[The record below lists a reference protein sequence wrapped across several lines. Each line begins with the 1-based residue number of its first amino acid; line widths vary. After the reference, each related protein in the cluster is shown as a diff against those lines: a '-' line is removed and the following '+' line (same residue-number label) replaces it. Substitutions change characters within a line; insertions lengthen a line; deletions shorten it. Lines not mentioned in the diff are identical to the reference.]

1 MLRRPPSARR
11 ALAVAL
17 ALVVTVAPVYAAQ
30 SQFLRLEGAR
40 DFLEG
45 ELAGLSVDSNGRVRL
60 APGVK
65 VLQETETPF
74 VWCLATDGKGTVF
87 VGTGNEGKVFRIEG
101 GKASVAFDAA
111 ELEVHALAHGPD
123 GKLYVGT
130 SPDGKVYAVEPGGKS
145 TTFFD
150 PKEKYIWSLAFD
162 HAGNLIVATG
172 AEGRV
177 YRVDPKGGSSVIL
190 QTAETHVLS
199 LAVDPRGTV
208 FAGSAPSGIL
218 YRIDTTG
225 KVFVV
230 YDSAYRE
237 VKSLDLGR
245 DGSVYAALV
254 DSKPPDDAPRPA
266 TGTSATP
273 GPTSEVVVTESF
285 GGPAVGASTTQGA
298 TPAPGSGTNKGAVI
312 RLLPGGEVDSLWS
325 SAEDTPQALVST
337 ADGVLVATGSKGK
350 LYRVR
355 DDRTWTL
362 LAVLPAEQLTGLA
375 RRSDAGAVVAS
386 SSPGKVFSL
395 DDAPGERGTFVSK
408 AKDTETVS
416 AWGRLR
422 WEGEMPVGTDLQV
435 QTRSGNTQT
444 PDATWSDWSTA
455 YKDASGQAI
464 ASERARFLQMRATLV
479 GKDGK
484 TPVLDRIIAAY
495 LQRNLRPEVP
505 QVTIHPPGEVFQKPI
520 SVTGDP
526 EILGLD
532 TPTAPAPGAPKAPPA
547 PAATSFSRKLYQR
560 GLQTFSW
567 RAEDANGDTL
577 SYDVYFKAVNESR
590 FRLLRK
596 DLVEPVLAWDTS
608 TVPNGRYVIKV
619 VASDAPSNP
628 GGLAL
633 TGEKESTA
641 FDVDNTPPAVTASL
655 ASRSPLRV
663 RAVAK
668 DDASALRKAEYSID
682 GGRWEEVYPLDGIND
697 AKEETYEFS
706 PEGLSTATPH
716 VVVIRV
722 IDLLGNA
729 SSARVEIVP
738 GAAN

>member
-1 MLRRPPSARR
+1 MARR
-11 ALAVAL
+11 SLCARRVLAMAVVLL
-17 ALVVTVAPVYAAQ
+17 APPAFAAQ

-45 ELAGLSVDSNGRVRL
+45 ELTGLSVDAGGRVRL
-60 APGVK
+60 APAVK
-65 VLQETETPF
+65 LLHETETPF

-87 VGTGNEGKVFRIEG
+87 AGTGNEGKVFRIEG
-101 GKASVAFDAA
+101 DKASVFFDAA
-111 ELEVHALAHGPD
+111 ELEVHALAVAKD
-123 GKLYVGT
+123 GTLYVGT
-130 SPDGKVYAVEPGGKS
+130 SPEGKVYAVEPGGKS

-150 PKEKYIWSLAFD
+150 PKEKYIWALAFD
-162 HAGNLIVATG
+162 PSGNLIVSTG

-177 YRVDPKGGSSVIL
+177 YRIDPKGASTTLL

-199 LAVDPRGTV
+199 LAVDAKGTV

-218 YRIDTTG
+218 YRIDVAG

-230 YDSAYRE
+230 HDAPFRE
-237 VKSLDLGR
+237 VKSLGLGR

-254 DSKPPDDAPRPA
+254 DGKGAEEAPRPSPA
-266 TGTSATP
+266 I
-273 GPTSEVVVTESF
+273 PTTASPTAEVTVTEAFAILPLAPIVPS
-285 GGPAVGASTTQGA
+285 GMA
-298 TPAPGSGTNKGAVI
+298 PAPAGGANKGAVV
-312 RLLPGGEVDSLWS
+312 RVLPGGEVDTLWS
-325 SAEDTPQALVST
+325 SPEDTPQALV
-337 ADGVLVATGSKGK
+337 AGGDGVLLATGSRGK
-350 LYRVR
+350 LYRIR

-362 LAVLPAEQLTGLA
+362 LAVLPAEQLTGLV
-375 RRSDAGAVVAS
+375 RRSPAGAVVAS
-386 SSPGKVFSL
+386 SSPGKVFGL
-395 DDAPGERGTFVSK
+395 DEAPGERGTFVSK

-422 WEGEMPVGTDLQV
+422 WEGEVPPLTELQV

-444 PDATWSDWSTA
+444 PDATWSDWSPV
-455 YKDASGQAI
+455 YKDPSGQAI
-464 ASERARFLQMRATLV
+464 SSERARFLQMRATLV
-479 GKDGK
+479 GKEGK
-484 TPVLDRIIAAY
+484 TPVLDRVIAAY

-532 TPTAPAPGAPKAPPA
+532 TPIVTAPGAPKAPPA

-567 RAEDANGDTL
+567 RAEDPNGDTL
-577 SYDVYFKAVNESR
+577 SYDVYYRGLAENR

-596 DLVEPVLAWDTS
+596 GLLEPVLAWDTT
-608 TVPNGRYVIKV
+608 TVPNGRYLIKV

-641 FDVDNTPPAVTASL
+641 FDVDNTPPAVTAVL
-655 ASRSPLRV
+655 ADRSPV
-663 RAVAK
+663 RIRALAR
-668 DDASALRKAEYSID
+668 DDASPLRKAEYSVD
-682 GGRWEEVYPLDGIND
+682 GGRWEEVYPQDGIND
-697 AKEETYEFS
+697 AREETYEFS
-706 PEGLSTATPH
+706 PEGASGPGPH
-716 VVVIRV
+716 VVVVRV
-722 IDLLGNA
+722 VDLLGNA
-729 SSARVEIVP
+729 ASARVEVP
-738 GAAN
+738 

>member
-1 MLRRPPSARR
+1 MLRRTRCAWRT
-11 ALAVAL
+11 L
-17 ALVVTVAPVYAAQ
+17 ALCLPLAAPLHAAQ

-45 ELAGLSVDSNGRVRL
+45 ELTGLSVDSNGRVRL
-60 APGVK
+60 APAVK

-74 VWCLATDGKGTVF
+74 VWCLATDGKRAVF

-101 GKASVAFDAA
+101 GKASVAFDAP
-111 ELEVHALAHGPD
+111 ELEVHALAVGKD
-123 GKLYVGT
+123 GKLYVAT
-130 SPDGKVYAVEPGGKS
+130 SPDGRVYAVEPGGKS
-145 TTFFD
+145 ATFFD
-150 PKEKYIWSLAFD
+150 PKQKYIWALAFD
-162 HAGNLIVATG
+162 PSGNLLVATG

-177 YRVDPKGGSSVIL
+177 YRVDPKGNSTTLL

-199 LAVDPRGTV
+199 LAVDARGTV
-208 FAGSAPSGIL
+208 YAGSAPSGIL
-218 YRIDTTG
+218 YRIDPAG

-230 YDSAYRE
+230 YDSSYRE

-254 DSKPPDDAPRPA
+254 DGKPNDDSVRPSPA
-266 TGTSATP
+266 T
-273 GPTSEVVVTESF
+273 
-285 GGPAVGASTTQGA
+285 ST
-298 TPAPGSGTNKGAVI
+298 TPAPTAEVTVTETFGGLAAGPSSSSGTAPGAAGGPTKGAVI
-312 RLLPGGEVDSLWS
+312 RLLPGGEVDALWS
-325 SAEDTPQALVST
+325 SSEDMPLALVST
-337 ADGVLVATGSKGK
+337 TEGVLVATGNKGK
-350 LYRVR
+350 LYNIH

-375 RRSDAGAVVAS
+375 RGSDAGAVVAS

-395 DDAPGERGTFVSK
+395 DEGPGERGTFVSK

-416 AWGRLR
+416 AWGRIR
-422 WEGEMPVGTDLQV
+422 FEGEVPPGTDLQI

-444 PDATWSDWSTA
+444 PDPTWSDWSSA
-455 YKDASGQAI
+455 YKDPGGQAI

-484 TPVLDRIIAAY
+484 TPILDRVTAAY

-520 SVTGDP
+520 SVSGDL

-532 TPTAPAPGAPKAPPA
+532 TPTVTAPGAPKAPPA

-577 SYDVYFKAVNESR
+577 SYDVYFKGVNDSR

-596 DLVEPVLAWDTS
+596 DLSEPVLAWDTS
-608 TVPNGRYVIKV
+608 TVPNGRYLIKI
-619 VASDAPSNP
+619 VATDAPSNP

-641 FDVDNTPPAVTASL
+641 FDVDNTPPLVTATL
-655 ASRSPLRV
+655 AGREPAKI
-663 RAVAK
+663 RAAAK
-668 DDASALRKAEYSID
+668 DDASPLRKAEYSVD
-682 GGRWEEVYPLDGIND
+682 GGRWQEVYPQDGIND
-697 AKEETYEFS
+697 SREETYEFT
-706 PEGLSTATPH
+706 PEGLSAGTTH
-716 VVVIRV
+716 VIVVRV
-722 IDLLGNA
+722 IDQLGNA
-729 SSARVEIVP
+729 ASARIEVP
-738 GAAN
+738 

>member
-1 MLRRPPSARR
+1 MLRPHSRAWR
-11 ALAVAL
+11 ALALGLAVVA
-17 ALVVTVAPVYAAQ
+17 APPVHAAQ

-45 ELAGLSVDSNGRVRL
+45 ELVGLSVDSNGRVRL
-60 APGVK
+60 APAVK

-74 VWCLATDGKGTVF
+74 VWCLATDGKGAVF
-87 VGTGNEGKVFRIEG
+87 AGTGNEGKVFRIEG
-101 GKASVAFDAA
+101 GKASVVFDAA
-111 ELEVHALAHGPD
+111 ELEVHALAFGKD

-130 SPDGKVYAVEPGGKS
+130 SPDGRVYAVEPGGKS

-150 PKEKYIWSLAFD
+150 PKEKYIWALAFD
-162 HAGNLIVATG
+162 PSGNLIVATG

-177 YRVDPKGGSSVIL
+177 YRVDPKGAVTTLL

-199 LAVDPRGTV
+199 LAVDARGTV

-218 YRIDTTG
+218 YRIDTAG

-230 YDSAYRE
+230 HDSPYRE

-254 DSKPPDDAPRPA
+254 DGRPNDESARPSPAAP
-266 TGTSATP
+266 TTP
-273 GPTSEVVVTESF
+273 SPTAEVTVTEAF
-285 GGPAVGASTTQGA
+285 GGVAAGPSSPSGTAQAAGAGAS
-298 TPAPGSGTNKGAVI
+298 KGAVI
-312 RLLPGGEVDSLWS
+312 RLLPGGEVDALWS
-325 SAEDTPQALVST
+325 SAEDTPQALVTT
-337 ADGVLVATGSKGK
+337 ADGVLLATGSKGK
-350 LYRVR
+350 LYRIR

-386 SSPGKVFSL
+386 SSPGKVFGL
-395 DDAPGERGTFVSK
+395 DETPGARGTYVSK

-422 WEGEMPVGTDLQV
+422 WEGEVPAGTDLQV

-444 PDATWSDWSTA
+444 PDTTWSDWSPA
-455 YKDASGQAI
+455 YKDPGGQAI
-464 ASERARFLQMRATLV
+464 TSERARFLQMRATLV

-484 TPVLDRIIAAY
+484 SPVLDRVTAAY
-495 LQRNLRPEVP
+495 LQRNLRPDVL

-532 TPTAPAPGAPKAPPA
+532 TPTVTAPGAPKGPPA

-577 SYDVYFKAVNESR
+577 SYDVYFKGVNASR

-608 TVPNGRYVIKV
+608 TVPNGRYLIKV

-628 GGLAL
+628 RGLAL

-641 FDVDNTPPAVTASL
+641 FDVDNTPPLVTATL
-655 ASRSPLRV
+655 ADRSPV
-663 RAVAK
+663 KIRAVAK
-668 DDASALRKAEYSID
+668 DDASPLRKAEYSVD
-682 GGRWEEVYPLDGIND
+682 GGRWEEVYPQDGIND
-697 AKEETYEFS
+697 AREETYEFT
-706 PEGLSTATPH
+706 PEGLSPGTSH
-716 VVVIRV
+716 VVVVRV

-729 SSARVEIVP
+729 ASARVEVP
-738 GAAN
+738 

>member
-1 MLRRPPSARR
+1 MLRRP
-11 ALAVAL
+11 LILGL
-17 ALVVTVAPVYAAQ
+17 ALLTAPAYAAQ

-45 ELAGLSVDSNGRVRL
+45 ELTGLSVDSNGRVRL
-60 APGVK
+60 APAVK

-87 VGTGNEGKVFRIEG
+87 AGTGNEGKVFRIEN

-111 ELEVHALAHGPD
+111 ELEVHALAVGKD
-123 GKLYVGT
+123 GKLYVAT

-150 PKEKYIWSLAFD
+150 PKEKYIWALAFD
-162 HAGNLIVATG
+162 PAGNLIVATG

-177 YRVDPKGGSSVIL
+177 YRVDAKGNSQALL

-199 LAVDPRGTV
+199 LAVDAKGTV

-218 YRIDTTG
+218 YRIDTAG

-230 YDSAYRE
+230 HDSPYRE
-237 VKSLDLGR
+237 VKALDLGR

-254 DSKPPDDAPRPA
+254 DGKPIDDAPRP
-266 TGTSATP
+266 SPATP
-273 GPTSEVVVTESF
+273 TPPSPTAEVTVTEAFSGLALGASSSSASGTAPAAA
-285 GGPAVGASTTQGA
+285 GGPS
-298 TPAPGSGTNKGAVI
+298 KGAVV
-312 RLLPGGEVDSLWS
+312 RVLPGGEVDALWS

-337 ADGVLVATGSKGK
+337 AEGVLLATGNKGK
-350 LYRVR
+350 LYRIR

-375 RRSDAGAVVAS
+375 HRSDAGAVVAS
-386 SSPGKVFSL
+386 SSPGKVFGL
-395 DDAPGERGTFVSK
+395 DEAPGERGTYVSK

-422 WEGEMPVGTDLQV
+422 WEGEVPPGTELQV

-444 PDATWSDWSTA
+444 PDPTWSDWSTA
-455 YKDASGQAI
+455 YKDPGGQPI
-464 ASERARFLQMRATLV
+464 ASERARFLQMRATLT

-484 TPVLDRIIAAY
+484 TPILDRVTAAY

-532 TPTAPAPGAPKAPPA
+532 TPTVTAPGAPKAPPG
-547 PAATSFSRKLYQR
+547 PAATSFSRKMYQR

-577 SYDVYFKAVNESR
+577 SYDVYFKGVNESR

-596 DLVEPVLAWDTS
+596 DLLEPVMAWDTS
-608 TVPNGRYVIKV
+608 TVPNGRYLVKV
-619 VASDAPSNP
+619 VATDAPSNP

-641 FDVDNTPPAVTASL
+641 FDVDNTPPAVTAML
-655 ASRSPLRV
+655 AGGTPVRI

-668 DDASALRKAEYSID
+668 DDASPLRKAEYSVD
-682 GGRWEEVYPLDGIND
+682 GGRWEEVYPQDGIND
-697 AKEETYEFS
+697 AKEETYEFT
-706 PEGLSTATPH
+706 PEGLSAGTSH
-716 VVVIRV
+716 VVVVRV

-729 SSARVEIVP
+729 SSARVEAPVVSVNP
-738 GAAN
+738 R

>member
-17 ALVVTVAPVYAAQ
+17 ALVVTAAPGYAAQ

-45 ELAGLSVDSNGRVRL
+45 ELSGLSVDSNGRVRL

-101 GKASVAFDAA
+101 GKAGVAFDAA

-254 DSKPPDDAPRPA
+254 DSKPPDDAQRPA

-285 GGPAVGASTTQGA
+285 GGPAVGASATQSP
-298 TPAPGSGTNKGAVI
+298 TPATGSGTNKGAVI

-422 WEGEMPVGTDLQV
+422 WEGEMPAGTDLQV

-484 TPVLDRIIAAY
+484 TPVLDRITAAY

-577 SYDVYFKAVNESR
+577 SYDVYFKAVSESR

-655 ASRSPLRV
+655 SSRTPLRV

-668 DDASALRKAEYSID
+668 DDASPLRKAEYSID

-706 PEGLSTATPH
+706 PEGLSTTTPH